1 MDYKL
6 VTGRPG
12 RRSVLRMLDAY
23 GGRSILVAATNHDG
37 MLDSAVWR
45 RFEEVLFLRR
55 PTAAQIRRL
64 LSVKLRC
71 VRYDFD
77 IKEVVERGWFADA
90 THADVERVVRRAVK
104 AMVLE
109 GGESRLRL
117 DHLDAARRRVL
128 AELQR
133 ARRRAETKS

>member
-1 MDYKL
+1 MDAASSL
-6 VTGRPG
+6 RP
-12 RRSVLRMLDAY
+12 
-23 GGRSILVAATNHDG
+23 TNHDG

-55 PTAAQIRRL
+55 PTPAQVRRL
-64 LSVKLRC
+64 LAVKLRG

-77 IKEVVERGWFADA
+77 IKEVVERGWFKDA
-90 THADVERVVRRAVK
+90 THADVERVVRRAIK

-109 GGESRLRL
+109 GGASRLSL
-117 DHLDAARRRVL
+117 DHLHAARRRAL

-133 ARRRAETKS
+133 TRRRAETKS